1 MRLRNRGKGEALPS
15 LLPRFAPPDLEIR
28 LPVDSKYSTD
38 FPMSKVCRRASSNV
52 PIR

>member
-1 MRLRNRGKGEALPS
+1 MYILKVKVNTPIS
-15 LLPRFAPPDLEIR
+15 TDLEIR